1 MKVEFSS
8 ERALESWCWL
18 DTSRHRR
25 VVGVDP
31 DTESVVITGIV
42 VATERSDPPR
52 WIATASGLRV
62 HLGRPGLP
70 RDEETIDQIL
80 DALDLARGVVGA
92 ALADVECR
100 LVPWRPL
107 SRPAEYCI
115 A

>member
-1 MKVEFSS
+1 MKVEFSN

-31 DTESVVITGIV
+31 NTEAVVITGIV

-52 WIATASGLRV
+52 WIATKTGLRV

-70 RDEETIDQIL
+70 RDEDTIDQIL
-80 DALDLARGVVGA
+80 DALDLARAVVGT
-92 ALADVECR
+92 ALADVEAR
-100 LVPWRPL
+100 LVPCRPL
-107 SRPAEYCI
+107 SRPIEQRI